1 MLIPIRALPIQ
12 HYPTE
17 NTNHRTEQANE
28 GSTYELLQNFRGNRV
43 SMVPGKLHSQSRKA
57 AHITL
62 CEQHKSLHGGG
73 GDSV

>member
-1 MLIPIRALPIQ
+1 MLIPIRTLPIQ
-12 HYPTE
+12 YYPAG

-28 GSTYELLQNFRGNRV
+28 GSTYELLQNFKGNRV
-43 SMVPGKLHSQSRKA
+43 SMVPGKLHSQSRKV

-73 GDSV
+73 RESV

>member
-12 HYPTE
+12 YYPAG

-28 GSTYELLQNFRGNRV
+28 GYTYELLQNFKGNRV
-43 SMVPGKLHSQSRKA
+43 SMVPGKLHSQSRKV

-73 GDSV
+73 GERV